1 MRRIIG
7 ERDPARA
14 PTESEKETELFSV
27 LRGHGLPLPVPQY
40 AIFHNRRFVA
50 RPDFAYVE
58 ARVAVEYESYE
69 QHTGK
74 LALERD
80 SARRNQ
86 MLVIGWLPLSAT
98 QADLRTGGHRL
109 CNEICLALERPR

>member
-1 MRRIIG
+1 MLRR
-7 ERDPARA
+7 
-14 PTESEKETELFSV
+14 
-27 LRGHGLPLPVPQY
+27 HGLPLPVPQY

-50 RPDFAYVE
+50 RADFAYVE

-109 CNEICLALERPR
+109 CNEIR